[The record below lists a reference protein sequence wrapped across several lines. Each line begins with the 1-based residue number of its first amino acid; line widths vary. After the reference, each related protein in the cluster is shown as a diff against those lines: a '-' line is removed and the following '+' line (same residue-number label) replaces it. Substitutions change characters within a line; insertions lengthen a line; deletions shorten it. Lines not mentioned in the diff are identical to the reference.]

1 MAAGSIILS
10 EAGGVV
16 TDPDEKW
23 ETSGSEKAP
32 VLDIC
37 KRKVIAGGNA
47 ELTKKFLVLLHN
59 E

>member
-1 MAAGSIILS
+1 MA

-23 ETSGSEKAP
+23 EERGGEAP

-37 KRKVIAGGNA
+37 QRKVITGGNA
-47 ELTKKFLVLLHN
+47 ELTKKFLAMLHSK
-59 E
+59 